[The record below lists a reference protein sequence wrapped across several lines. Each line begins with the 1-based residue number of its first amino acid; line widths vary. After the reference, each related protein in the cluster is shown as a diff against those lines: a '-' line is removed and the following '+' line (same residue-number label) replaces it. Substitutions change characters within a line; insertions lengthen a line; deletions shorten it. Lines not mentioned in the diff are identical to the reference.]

1 MTKGSLVN
9 KQAGAA
15 GLIRK
20 EREERYHIAAEDAQ
34 AFWMT
39 PLFFHHIPQYL
50 EEAGV
55 YADFREGGVPRLVI

>member
-34 AFWMT
+34 AF
-39 PLFFHHIPQYL
+39 
-50 EEAGV
+50 
-55 YADFREGGVPRLVI
+55 